1 MYRATFPVLHGQNES
16 FSEPGDDN
24 LVCSVVKI
32 LHEELSNMLDSN
44 SCDVVNIS
52 SMART
57 EVQHLY
63 ITSTAYETST
73 EHAAS
78 SKRLTVFTINTG
90 TGITAAPVPSFTS
103 TIVSV
108 NSIDRSCQV
117 HLVMNL
123 MLVVIIVSSASLN
136 VVLYMHLCL
145 SSQKKTT

>member
-1 MYRATFPVLHGQNES
+1 
-16 FSEPGDDN
+16 
-24 LVCSVVKI
+24 
-32 LHEELSNMLDSN
+32 
-44 SCDVVNIS
+44 
-52 SMART
+52 MART

-90 TGITAAPVPSFTS
+90 TGITAAPSFTS